1 MTRGRL
7 LAAVQ
12 GATKAVAKGRNSS
25 GNSGRKGI
33 AGGWNT
39 RCGPIRSQN
48 RPLRLNCLP
57 TTSEGQPF
65 RRPADIAVANTCWQP
80 PGRLPAIRLPVLGCE
95 WCSGQLNLRPRPP
108 SMCAPRGHLRVLEKL
123 GRRAGSVSASEARTY
138 RARTTTNRN
147 GGQLA
152 SGAVRN
158 RMGWRSRANRPSVL
172 PRLNSYLNGGV
183 RSHAGS
189 APRPEALLGTCRR
202 PASSPLAVALR

>member
-1 MTRGRL
+1 MTMGRL

-25 GNSGRKGI
+25 SNSGRNGI

-48 RPLRLNCLP
+48 RPLRLNRLP

-65 RRPADIAVANTCWQP
+65 RGPADIAVANTCWQP

-108 SMCAPRGHLRVLEKL
+108 SMCAPRGHLRVREKL
-123 GRRAGSVSASEARTY
+123 GRR
-138 RARTTTNRN
+138 
-147 GGQLA
+147 GQKRL
-152 SGAVRN
+152 GER
-158 RMGWRSRANRPSVL
+158 GPDL
-172 PRLNSYLNGGV
+172 PRPDNNEPQRRTVGERCSSQSNGLEKS
-183 RSHAGS
+183 RQ
-189 APRPEALLGTCRR
+189 PPLG
-202 PASSPLAVALR
+202 AS